1 MGAGEA
7 NNVND
12 EPHLPPSQPNSAM
25 ITESGHA
32 LSHDDNELDSDVN
45 SDESGDE
52 DYVLKQ
58 NPDRQPRISERK
70 RLDGQIFESYTLQRE
85 RESPTQWQADPY
97 KSEKGQ
103 STQTYEGYDGRKRM
117 VSDPRDYQKDLY
129 ERAKLKNTIVVL
141 PTVMLID
148 YIIQQE
154 LENRAA
160 GQHHRIT
167 FFIVEKVIL
176 CQQQYRCLKDNLP
189 FDIGILQGNDN
200 SIVNTKEVWEEKFT
214 KHMAFVTTAQV
225 LLDCLNNGFIKMS
238 RINLMVFDEAHHT
251 KKSHP
256 FAMIIKRHY
265 RRELDPT
272 QRPKIMGLTA
282 SPVDAKT
289 NDLKQATADLE
300 DMMDSEIATVSDK
313 VLSQS
318 IGAQDLVE
326 SCVRYGQ
333 SPPKRDAHTV
343 LWLQLRDLVD
353 AGGNHLFRDNLI
365 EAEDI
370 SSTLGAW
377 PADRF
382 WSLLV
387 TEIRVAGVFA
397 RTQGEFETASVQ
409 VADRATETVYQIQR
423 LVNQYDL
430 GSIERSSS
438 QPHLSPKVESLL
450 ATLKHEFCVQGT
462 RRCIVFVQKRSTAVI
477 LSDLLEQPGVKIL
490 GVRPG
495 FLVGRQRT
503 FFTIANVTEYQQQS
517 VLQAFKDGE
526 TNCLFAT
533 TVAEEGI
540 DIPVCDLVIR
550 FDMHQSAIQYIQSR
564 GRARQKSS
572 RFIAMVQEDHSSD
585 LHLLRQAAQDA
596 RLLQHFCMSLPEDRK
611 VQDMIIDA
619 KTAAEA
625 ELAAQKAY
633 EIGDARLSYDNS
645 QEVLARYVACVDPRG
660 TAKPEF
666 NMSVD
671 GQRFCAEVILSD
683 PSPVKFVSGHP
694 QPSKKLARGSAAYE
708 ACVLLHGKDHLDAN
722 LQPTLARK
730 LPAMRN
736 ARLAVSE
743 NKKKEYGVRLK
754 PAIWTKVGPIVDL
767 WPATF
772 LLARPEAYSEMATP
786 MIVLSRE
793 KLPPMARIPLH
804 FGHGRSSLVNV
815 LPALVP
821 LRLPAEKI
829 DLLYQFTLRL
839 FNDIFS
845 KTYDAGK
852 DEFPFLFAP
861 ALQSQESIAADNCCD
876 IDWSAV
882 DKTTSEA
889 CLAWENRAPD
899 FFENKFVFD
908 SLTGSRKFI
917 IHGLNNSLHP
927 NSPVPDDAVP
937 YTSTAYKASTPD
949 IQQYSNSFF
958 RKRRQNTAWRQDQPV
973 VNAEVLSMQ
982 RNYLDPFA
990 SNDAANSKCYL
1001 ILEPL
1006 QVSTLPVGTVRMAAL
1021 LPAIFHR
1028 INSCLIALD
1037 GCAMLG
1043 LDLPPDLALEAFTK
1057 TSDEVEGTLSAD
1069 GGSNY
1074 ERLEFLG
1081 DTFLKM
1087 ATTISI
1093 FTLLPEGNEF
1103 EYHVE
1108 RMVLIANQNLFN
1120 RAVDRGL
1127 PEYVRAKGYNRRV
1140 WYPDLPLA
1148 KGKVL
1153 AHESEQ
1159 RQQLSQKTI
1168 ADVCEAIIGAAYLAG
1183 SRTSMDLAVKAV
1195 RKMVKSGK
1203 HPMKSFQKYYS
1214 HYQTP
1219 SWLQNERVTEAQ
1231 KLAVQTVKSH
1241 IGYEFTSPALLQS
1254 AFTHTSYT
1262 YEKAIPDYQRLEF
1275 LGDALLDMV
1284 IVDYLYHTFPEADP
1298 QWLTEHKG
1306 AMVSNQFLSSLC
1318 VQLQLHKHLRITNSS
1333 LIIQRAEYA
1342 ASLERARNAAEQEAS
1357 NGTKL
1362 RMDYWRNTL
1371 TPNKALADVVE
1382 AVVGAMFVDS
1392 QYNLNVV
1399 RCFFNVHVQPFFED
1413 MSIYDTFASSHP
1425 VNLLAKKMQ
1434 MEFECRDWRLLV
1446 KLVPCPLS
1454 QGIQAIT
1461 QDDVLCGL
1469 MVHGRVVEDAKAK
1482 ASKDAKAACAEKAVG
1497 TLLTMKLA
1505 DFREIMGCDCGQD
1518 DGGEEHENA
1527 HGTAI

>member
-1 MGAGEA
+1 MDAGET
-7 NNVND
+7 NNVN
-12 EPHLPPSQPNSAM
+12 EVPHSPPSQPNGA
-25 ITESGHA
+25 ITTESGNA
-32 LSHDDNELDSDVN
+32 SSHQADDNELDSDAN

-52 DYVLKQ
+52 DYVLRQ

-70 RLDGQIFESYTLQRE
+70 RLDGQVFESYALQRE
-85 RESPTQWQADPY
+85 RESPTQCQADLDRSD
-97 KSEKGQ
+97 KEQ
-103 STQTYEGYDGRKRM
+103 NTQTYEGYDGQKRI

-141 PTVMLID
+141 PTGTGKTLIAVMLID
-148 YIIQQE
+148 HIIQQE

-160 GQHHRIT
+160 GQHHKIT

-200 SIVNTKEVWEEKFT
+200 SIVNTKEIWEEKFT

-313 VLSQS
+313 LPLKEDV
-318 IGAQDLVE
+318 
-326 SCVRYGQ
+326 
-333 SPPKRDAHTV
+333 HTA
-343 LWLQLRDLVD
+343 LWLQVRDLAD
-353 AGGNHLFRDNLI
+353 AGGNHLFRDNLV
-365 EAEDI
+365 EAEEI

-382 WSLLV
+382 WSLLM
-387 TEIRVAGVFA
+387 TELEVARVVA
-397 RTQGEFETASVQ
+397 RTQGEFETASIQ
-409 VADRATETVYQIQR
+409 VADRATETVYQVQQ
-423 LVNQYDL
+423 LVSQHDL
-430 GSIERSSS
+430 GSIERS
-438 QPHLSPKVESLL
+438 QPHLSPKVGALL
-450 ATLKHEFCVQGT
+450 ATLKHEFCSQCT
-462 RRCIVFVQKRSTAVI
+462 RRCIVFVQKRSTAVM
-477 LSDLLEQPGVKIL
+477 LADLLEQPGVKVL
-490 GVRPG
+490 GIRPG

-503 FFTIANVTEYQQQS
+503 FFNIANVTEYQQQC

-540 DIPVCDLVIR
+540 DIPACDLVIR

-572 RFIAMVQEDHSSD
+572 RFIAMVQENHTSD
-585 LHLLRQAAQDA
+585 LHLLKQAVQDA

-671 GQRFCAEVILSD
+671 GQRFCAEVILPD

-694 QPSKKLARGSAAYE
+694 QQSKKLARGSAAYE
-708 ACVLLHGKDHLDAN
+708 ACVLLHSKDHLDTN
-722 LQPTLARK
+722 LQPTLVRK

-754 PAIWTKVGPIVDL
+754 PAIWAKVGPITNL

-772 LLARPEAYSEMATP
+772 LLAKPEAYSETVTP
-786 MIVLSRE
+786 MVILSRE
-793 KLPPMARIPLH
+793 KLPPTPKIALH

-815 LPALVP
+815 VPASVP

-829 DLLYQFTLRL
+829 DMLYQFTLRL

-845 KTYDAGK
+845 KTYAAGK
-852 DEFPFLFAP
+852 DNFPFLFAP
-861 ALQSQESIAADNCCD
+861 ALLPQEGVTADNCCD
-876 IDWSAV
+876 IDWPAV
-882 DKTTSEA
+882 DTVTSQP
-889 CLAWENRAPD
+889 CLAWENQAPD

-908 SLTGSRKFI
+908 PLTGSRKFI
-917 IHGLNNSLHP
+917 IHGLNSSLQP
-927 NSPVPDDAVP
+927 DSLVPEDAAP
-937 YTSTAYKASTPD
+937 YNLTAYKAVTPD

-958 RKRRQNTAWRQDQPV
+958 RKRRQNATWRQDQPV

-982 RNYLDPFA
+982 RNYLDPF
-990 SNDAANSKCYL
+990 SGNDAANSKCYL

-1006 QVSTLPVGTVRMAAL
+1006 QVSTLPVGIVRMAAL

-1120 RAVDRGL
+1120 RAVNRGL
-1127 PEYVRAKGYNRRV
+1127 PEYVRAKGYNRRA

-1183 SRTSMDLAVKAV
+1183 SRTNMDLAVKAV
-1195 RKMVKSGK
+1195 RKMVKSAN
-1203 HPMKSFQKYYS
+1203 HPMKSFKKYYA

-1284 IVDYLYHTFPEADP
+1284 IVDYLYRTFPEADP

-1306 AMVSNQFLSSLC
+1306 AMVSNQFLSCLC
-1318 VQLQLHKHLRITNSS
+1318 VQLQLHKHLRITTSS
-1333 LIIQRAEYA
+1333 LISQRAEYA
-1342 ASLERARNAAEQEAS
+1342 ASLERARNVAEQEAS

-1371 TPNKALADVVE
+1371 TPNKALADVLE

-1392 QYNLNVV
+1392 KYNLDVV
-1399 RCFFNVHVQPFFED
+1399 RRFFDMHIQPFFED

-1425 VNLLAKKMQ
+1425 VSLLAKKMQ

-1469 MVHGRVVEDAKAK
+1469 MVHGQVVEDAKAK
-1482 ASKDAKAACAEKAVG
+1482 ASKDAKAACAEKALG
-1497 TLLTMKLA
+1497 TFLTMKLA
-1505 DFREIMGCDCGQD
+1505 DFRERMGCDCGQD
-1518 DGGEEHENA
+1518 NGSEDLENA